1 MMSIVQG
8 SGGNFFISLCF
19 LVLFADF
26 LSDCSLSHVVFL
38 RVHGMLLSFSSQLP
52 RHSYKLTAGHT
63 GICRGVYKFV
73 IFSPFWHMKN
83 SSSLSLQMVPHTL
96 MDLPNSNK

>member
-52 RHSYKLTAGHT
+52 RHSYKLPAGHT
-63 GICRGVYKFV
+63 GNMTRRLYICNL
-73 IFSPFWHMKN
+73 FSLLAHEK
-83 SSSLSLQMVPHTL
+83 
-96 MDLPNSNK
+96 